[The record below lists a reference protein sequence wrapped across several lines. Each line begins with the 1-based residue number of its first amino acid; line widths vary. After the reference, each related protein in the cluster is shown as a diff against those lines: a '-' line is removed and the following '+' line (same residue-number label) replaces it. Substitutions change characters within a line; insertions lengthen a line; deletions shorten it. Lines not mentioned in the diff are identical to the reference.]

1 METAFYPYNALA
13 ENLTVTDCMHRLK
26 QVINAS
32 TIKEVVAWLGVD
44 YSHYK
49 NWKHRRII
57 PYSLIVPKLLQV
69 GYSVDWLF
77 APGVKLFYPKPLLS
91 LSYRPAQVIEQQIEY
106 RRYTK
111 AMQKI
116 EPLLKRN
123 RLKNI
128 EHNRTELLSA
138 YLHSYEGWMS
148 LDSSLSFIARATAIE
163 PVPAPLPLSVG

>member
-1 METAFYPYNALA
+1 M
-13 ENLTVTDCMHRLK
+13 
-26 QVINAS
+26 
-32 TIKEVVAWLGVD
+32 
-44 YSHYK
+44 
-49 NWKHRRII
+49 
-57 PYSLIVPKLLQV
+57 
-69 GYSVDWLF
+69 
-77 APGVKLFYPKPLLS
+77 
-91 LSYRPAQVIEQQIEY
+91 QVIEQQIEY

-148 LDSSLSFIARATAIE
+148 LDSSLSHIARATAIE
-163 PVPAPLPLSVG
+163 PVPAPLPLSAD